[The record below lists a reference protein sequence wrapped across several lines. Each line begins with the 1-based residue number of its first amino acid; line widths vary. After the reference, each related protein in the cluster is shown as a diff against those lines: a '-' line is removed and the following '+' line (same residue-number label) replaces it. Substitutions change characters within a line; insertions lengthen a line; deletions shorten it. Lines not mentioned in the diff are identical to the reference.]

1 VKVGRAIFVAA
12 AMTACGFAQN
22 HSVSQGDIE
31 DGGQIYRKNC
41 IGCHG
46 SEGASVAGVDL
57 VNGRYRVATS
67 DEDLVKIIMN
77 GLPGTGMPATVLSV
91 SRPPLILAY
100 LRSLKDNK
108 GKKSIAA
115 KGGDASRG
123 KELFWGKGGCGG
135 CHRIQNEGGRSGPN
149 LSDAGHLLSSLEIEA
164 AILDPDDGYPFGTRP
179 VRMERE
185 NGVALTGL
193 LLNQDT
199 YSVQVIDQE
208 GSLRSIQ
215 RKGLRRMVPASSW
228 MPAYRGKFD
237 AQELADVI
245 AYVSK
250 QRGVQ

>member
-1 VKVGRAIFVAA
+1 MIFVLLLVA
-12 AMTACGFAQN
+12 GIGWAQN
-22 HSVSQGDIE
+22 HSVSPGDIE

-67 DEDLVKIIMN
+67 DEDLVKIMLN
-77 GLPGTGMPATVLSV
+77 GLPGTGMPATGLSV

-108 GKKSIAA
+108 GRKSIAA
-115 KGGDASRG
+115 AKGDVARG
-123 KELFWGKGGCGG
+123 KELFWGKSGCGG

-149 LSDAGHLLSSLEIEA
+149 LSDVGHLLSSLEIETS
-164 AILDPDDGYPFGTRP
+164 ILDPDLSYPFGSRP
-179 VRMERE
+179 VRMERKDGS
-185 NGVALTGL
+185 GVTGL

-199 YSVQVIDQE
+199 YTVQVIDQE
-208 GSLRSIQ
+208 GALRSIP
-215 RKGLRRMVPASSW
+215 RNTLRRLAPASSW
-228 MPAYRGKFD
+228 MPAYRGKLD

-245 AYVSK
+245 AYLSK
-250 QRGVQ
+250 QKGVQ